1 MALIPSIIEPYASNL
16 AIAVNDGTF
25 YIDNKK
31 DTMYGLKMNQV
42 RQWVYGWGAAI
53 ALLGSSISAPAQAL
67 SPITGLPQP
76 RSGLLAQ
83 SANALYDQVQRCMQQ
98 AVDRQGG
105 QTGNI
110 QTISSRCMMSILILD
125 GEGAVRPD
133 ASDRLGKVLQFS
145 GVKIT
150 APVAQ
155 GEGSV
160 DLKKIPQGSLYTL
173 PVTLNG
179 QTYPFLLDTG
189 ASTTIL
195 SAATSQR
202 LKLKSE
208 PISSDFMGYFVVGN
222 QPTGQRNRIFTL
234 PTLQVGGATV
244 SQLKT
249 MSTSTL
255 PYNAAGILGLDVL
268 SRFDVTL
275 NPETRKLTLSRPAA
289 ARSDSIPLKGQFGV
303 MTAASVF
310 IDGKG
315 PFRFLIDTGAGR
327 TTLSKA
333 LAQRVGLSVYDAGNI
348 RVMGLGGLERV
359 QLTRLKTLKIQTHH
373 LTSLDALVMNSQVF
387 QTLGIDGIIGQDI
400 LNRYVQTW
408 QFGPPG
414 PLGAPEVGRLLLQPL
429 LPLDSPKPETAQ

>member
-1 MALIPSIIEPYASNL
+1 MH
-16 AIAVNDGTF
+16 
-25 YIDNKK
+25 
-31 DTMYGLKMNQV
+31 GLRINRV
-42 RQWVYGWGAAI
+42 RQCLFSGWGAI
-53 ALLGSSISAPAQAL
+53 ALVGSVISPPAQAI
-67 SPITGLPQP
+67 PPVRGWPQP
-76 RSGLLAQ
+76 PIGLMAQ
-83 SANALYDQVQRCMQQ
+83 SANTLYDQVQRCMQR

-110 QTISSRCMMSILILD
+110 QAISSRCMMSVLILD
-125 GEGAVRPD
+125 GQGSVRSD

-150 APVAQ
+150 APIAQ

-160 DLKKIPQGSLYTL
+160 DLRKIPQGSLYTL

-179 QTYPFLLDTG
+179 KTYPFLLDTG

-195 SAATSQR
+195 SAATSQQLR
-202 LKLKSE
+202 LRSE
-208 PISSDFMGYFVVGN
+208 PISADFMGYFVVGN
-222 QPTGQRNRIFTL
+222 QPTGQRTRIFTL
-234 PTLQVGGATV
+234 PAVQIGGATV

-289 ARSDSIPLKGQFGV
+289 PRSDSIPLKGQFGV
-303 MTAASVF
+303 MTTGSVL
-310 IDGKG
+310 INGKG
-315 PFRFLIDTGAGR
+315 PFRFLVDTGAGR
-327 TTLSKA
+327 TTLSTA

-359 QLTRLKTLKIQTHH
+359 KLTRLKTLQIQTHR
-373 LTSLDALVMNSQVF
+373 LTFLDALVMNSQVF
-387 QTLGIDGIIGQDI
+387 QTLGVDGIIGQDI

-429 LPLDSPKPETAQ
+429 SPLGSPKPAPAQ